1 VFKQF
6 LEFAAFL
13 CYNPKNSVN
22 SRNLINSGGMKM
34 EIVLATRNT
43 KKVEEIK
50 RAVGDM
56 PISIM
61 TIDDF
66 PGCPEAEEDGITF
79 QENAV
84 KKAIAVAYYTGKPS
98 LADDSGLEVYVL
110 NNAPGILSSRYS
122 GEGADDSKNIEK
134 LLNEMRA
141 IIDEKRNA
149 RFVCCLALAFP
160 DGRLEIFTGQVEG
173 KIGREQKGSH
183 GFGYDPIFYPKG
195 HDRTFAEMSA
205 DEKDSLSHRGEALR
219 EFQKY
224 LKSRGMFNK

>member
-1 VFKQF
+1 
-6 LEFAAFL
+6 
-13 CYNPKNSVN
+13 
-22 SRNLINSGGMKM
+22 M
-34 EIVLATRNT
+34 EIVFATRNK

-50 RAVGDM
+50 RVIGDM
-56 PISIM
+56 PIAIL

-66 PGCPEAEEDGITF
+66 PGCPEVEEEGDTF

-84 KKAIAVAYYTGKPS
+84 KKALAIAQYTGKPS
-98 LADDSGLEVYVL
+98 LADDSGLEVYAL

-122 GEGADDSKNIEK
+122 GENADDSKNIEK
-134 LLNEMRA
+134 LLHEMRL

-160 DGRLEIFTGQVEG
+160 DGRLEIFTGQAEG
-173 KIGREQKGSH
+173 KIGREQKGSY

-195 HDRTFAEMSA
+195 HDRTFAEMTA
-205 DEKDSLSHRGEALR
+205 NEKDSVSHRGKALR

-224 LKSRGMFNK
+224 LKSRGIFNK

>member
-1 VFKQF
+1 
-6 LEFAAFL
+6 
-13 CYNPKNSVN
+13 
-22 SRNLINSGGMKM
+22 M
-34 EIVLATRNT
+34 EIVLATRNK

-50 RAVGDM
+50 RVIRDM
-56 PISIM
+56 PITIL

-66 PGCPEAEEDGITF
+66 PGCPEVEEEGDTF

-84 KKAIAVAYYTGKPS
+84 KKAIAVAHYTGKPS
-98 LADDSGLEVYVL
+98 LADDSGLEVYML

-122 GEGADDSKNIEK
+122 GENADDSKNIEK
-134 LLNEMRA
+134 LLHEMRS

-173 KIGREQKGSH
+173 KIGREQKGSY

-195 HDRTFAEMSA
+195 HDRTFAEMTA
-205 DEKDSLSHRGEALR
+205 DEKDSLSHRGKALR

-224 LKSRGMFNK
+224 LKSKRNF

>member
-1 VFKQF
+1 
-6 LEFAAFL
+6 
-13 CYNPKNSVN
+13 
-22 SRNLINSGGMKM
+22 M
-34 EIVLATRNT
+34 EIVLATRNK

-50 RAVGDM
+50 RVIRDM
-56 PISIM
+56 PITIL

-66 PGCPEAEEDGITF
+66 PGCPEVEEEGDTF

-84 KKAIAVAYYTGKPS
+84 KKAIAVAHYTGKPS
-98 LADDSGLEVYVL
+98 LADDSGLEVYML

-122 GEGADDSKNIEK
+122 GENADDSKNIEK
-134 LLNEMRA
+134 LLHEMRS

-160 DGRLEIFTGQVEG
+160 DGRLEIFAGQAEG
-173 KIGREQKGSH
+173 KIGREQKGSY

-195 HDRTFAEMSA
+195 HDRTFAEMTA
-205 DEKDSLSHRGEALR
+205 DEKDSLSHRGKALR

-224 LKSRGMFNK
+224 LKSKRNFYKIN